1 MTTII
6 VVVVSTTTTTTTT
19 TIIIIIS
26 VLNLSP
32 TRQVD
37 LSLKPS
43 WVEEKTS

>member
-6 VVVVSTTTTTTTT
+6 VVVVSTTTTTT

>member
-6 VVVVSTTTTTTTT
+6 VVVVSTTTTT

>member
-6 VVVVSTTTTTTTT
+6 IVVVTTTITT

-26 VLNLSP
+26 VLKLGP
-32 TRQVD
+32 ARRVD